1 MIKGYIVLYLFGGIA
16 FLENISIKTISSN
29 DMDLVLL
36 LLALV
41 SVFFGSCLQYVEV
54 KKDDKT
60 NEKTR
65 IIFATPVVVLVSW
78 GFGYYLN
85 KWWLTTIIATLG
97 GFMSLDLLES
107 IKNGCL
113 KVFEYLPDVM
123 RKYIDKKI
131 NNNGN

>member
-16 FLENISIKTISSN
+16 FLENISIRTVSSN

-54 KKDDKT
+54 KKDNKT
-60 NEKTR
+60 NERIR
-65 IIFATPVVVLVSW
+65 IIFAAPVVVLVSW
-78 GFGYYLN
+78 GLGYYLN

-107 IKNGCL
+107 IKNGSL
-113 KVFEYLPDVM
+113 KVFQYLPEVM
-123 RKYIDKKI
+123 KKYIDKKI

>member
-16 FLENISIKTISSN
+16 FLENISIRTVSSN

-60 NEKTR
+60 NERIR

-78 GFGYYLN
+78 GLGYYLN

-107 IKNGCL
+107 IKNGSL
-113 KVFEYLPDVM
+113 KVFQYLPEVM
-123 RKYIDKKI
+123 KKYIDKKI